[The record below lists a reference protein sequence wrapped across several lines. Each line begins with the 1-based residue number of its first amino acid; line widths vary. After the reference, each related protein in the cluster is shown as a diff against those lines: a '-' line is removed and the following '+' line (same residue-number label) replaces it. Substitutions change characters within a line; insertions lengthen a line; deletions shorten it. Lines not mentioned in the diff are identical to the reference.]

1 MVKDYRLLFAA
12 TMIFRT
18 KFPIMRVIYFFVTVM
33 QIAYLIYRQI
43 LDSVVKEDF
52 TPLNNILLECDII

>member
-1 MVKDYRLLFAA
+1 MAKESVVEDYRLLFAA

-18 KFPIMRVIYFFVTVM
+18 KFLIMRVIYFFVTVM

-43 LDSVVKEDF
+43 LDSVV
-52 TPLNNILLECDII
+52 